1 MGAAWTSRVRA
12 YWLTWGLLHCVAR
25 FRICDCW
32 DLRSRIE
39 EGNALKI
46 LSLINLEIL
55 YFLFVCDESFIT
67 QEEQN
72 DSALNREG
80 PARAMCS
87 HPWKRT
93 IQCLRLRLLYY
104 SVSVYP
110 RQRTW
115 QFYQTRLMKVVPIF
129 TERPSTVIASQK
141 DEYLL
146 IFSDFNS
153 TPRSS

>member
-1 MGAAWTSRVRA
+1 M
-12 YWLTWGLLHCVAR
+12 
-25 FRICDCW
+25 
-32 DLRSRIE
+32 
-39 EGNALKI
+39 KI

-80 PARAMCS
+80 PARAKCS

-110 RQRTW
+110 RQRTR
-115 QFYQTRLMKVVPIF
+115 QFYQTCLMKIVPIF

-153 TPRSS
+153 TPLSSLPLNAMIHPIPFAGPYPVLQHKIKNHRKEKNSNATELLPRC